1 MSVCRPLK
9 NRGLDPLQT
18 ILDALRTYAT
28 SGTLPPLREKVSS
41 GG

>member
-1 MSVCRPLK
+1 MSVCRTLK

-28 SGTLPPLREKVSS
+28 TGTLPPLPEKTSS
-41 GG
+41 EG